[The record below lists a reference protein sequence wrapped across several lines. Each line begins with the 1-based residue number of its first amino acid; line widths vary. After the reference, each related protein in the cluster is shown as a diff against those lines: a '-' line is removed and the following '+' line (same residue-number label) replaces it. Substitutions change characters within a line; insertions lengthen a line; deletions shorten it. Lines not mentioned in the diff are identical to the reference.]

1 MSTILIV
8 SKLILFK
15 AIGTIKTSHEEALV
29 SRSAKDF
36 TSKNI
41 PLDQRLIPY
50 NRSGVKDNISGLNK
64 VWAELKYEW
73 IPYIKPPKIEDLNVV
88 GASETWCEGANMVT
102 NDLNF
107 LLKLPH
113 HKVSIFCPGYPFIAT

>member
-1 MSTILIV
+1 MG
-8 SKLILFK
+8 
-15 AIGTIKTSHEEALV
+15 AIEMCREEDLV
-29 SRSAKDF
+29 QRPANDF
-36 TSKNI
+36 TSKTT
-41 PLDQRLIPY
+41 PLDQRLIPC
-50 NRSGVKDNISGLNK
+50 NRNGVKENISGLNK
-64 VWAELKYEW
+64 LWAELKYEW

-113 HKVSIFCPGYPFIAT
+113 HRLNFRFLPYLPKPSSFIEKILLQSK